1 MATNPVNPMGPLYQ
15 RLDRVLAEQRVH
27 DLNILREAGA
37 DVYVETDDGGA
48 ATVVHDPQQEEL
60 FGSVARAEK
69 LMLMLESHDLTGI
82 LHWMLNVETK
92 IELLHMRLNGTK
104 SDDSIEDL
112 RERMHRPG
120 NPFR

>member
-1 MATNPVNPMGPLYQ
+1 MATNPLGPLYQ
-15 RLDRVLAEQRVH
+15 QLDRVLSEQRAH
-27 DLNILREAGA
+27 ELDILREAGA

-69 LMLMLESHDLTGI
+69 LMLMLESRDLTGI

>member
-1 MATNPVNPMGPLYQ
+1 MATNPLGPAF
-15 RLDRVLAEQRVH
+15 DMLARMAAEH
-27 DLNILREAGA
+27 DQHHFNILREAGA